1 MSSYLTNQ
9 QHNGFS
15 EKSDLAHESVIIAS
29 HLTQEMSSCDPNHKM
44 NDCDFVLTR
53 LAGMEINSKNHKIE
67 SDFDDNVS
75 YRGDVKSGIQQA
87 SNRDLES
94 DVDADNVCARVQNAK
109 NIRQAMNEITKYN
122 TGIAKG
128 KVDRKKEFLGNHGG
142 WDSVKEKIDSWTPED
157 VMLSKDVTQSDIQAA
172 KKSFKKYLDTKKTG
186 FEALFN

>member
-1 MSSYLTNQ
+1 
-9 QHNGFS
+9 
-15 EKSDLAHESVIIAS
+15 
-29 HLTQEMSSCDPNHKM
+29 
-44 NDCDFVLTR
+44 
-53 LAGMEINSKNHKIE
+53 
-67 SDFDDNVS
+67 
-75 YRGDVKSGIQQA
+75 
-87 SNRDLES
+87 
-94 DVDADNVCARVQNAK
+94 
-109 NIRQAMNEITKYN
+109 MNEITKYN